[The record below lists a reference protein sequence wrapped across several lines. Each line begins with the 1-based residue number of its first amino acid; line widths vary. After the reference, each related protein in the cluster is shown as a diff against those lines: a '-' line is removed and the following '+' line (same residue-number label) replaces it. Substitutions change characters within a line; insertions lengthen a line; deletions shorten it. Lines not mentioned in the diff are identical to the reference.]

1 MLIIIIHYN
10 TGGGEGG
17 GGCKMTIKPY
27 LYHVILLFIALI
39 ICRYMYTDITV
50 IITYIHCT

>member
-10 TGGGEGG
+10 TGGGEG